1 MEHSSSTLRP
11 STESHATTRPASS
24 TQKQETYEYKA
35 VTVIPSPLM
44 TASLNSRHSAT
55 SVQESTYLSQAR
67 WLRRSRLGLT
77 ILIIGTGVAA
87 VACSGHAQKS
97 YNSTHFGPEYHLT
110 LWPINIDLRPNLAIM
125 NSAAVV
131 VASSIA
137 YLVFSLLPSV
147 KTTQCLPLFPSRPL
161 LTYLFFS
168 PASFTQCV
176 VQHLLRNS
184 FTRGPDSQHLRAG
197 VQPQPDQPQRQASKR
212 LAAILDLQ
220 IRTRS

>member
-11 STESHATTRPASS
+11 STESHATTRPASG

-67 WLRRSRLGLT
+67 WLRRSRLALT

-87 VACSGHAQKS
+87 VACSGHAQRS
-97 YNSTHFGPEYHLT
+97 YDSTHLGPEYHLT
-110 LWPINIDLRPNLAIM
+110 LWPINIDLRPNLAIL
-125 NSAAVV
+125 NSAAIV

-147 KTTQCLPLFPSRPL
+147 SGKPPQSLSPFPFKPL
-161 LTYLFFS
+161 LTDVFFFS
-168 PASFTQCV
+168 PIHAMSCTT
-176 VQHLLRNS
+176 S
-184 FTRGPDSQHLRAG
+184 SS
-197 VQPQPDQPQRQASKR
+197 RQLHSW
-212 LAAILDLQ
+212 D
-220 IRTRS
+220 